1 MAKKVD
7 LQERLNM
14 RFLTVAY
21 KEKQETYG
29 TDIACADTGSI
40 ALDILNI
47 PDAILE
53 ELMELTDP
61 MLELVD
67 YLNNNR
73 NPNNKVLGMM
83 LSASKNVFRVV
94 DLLREVQPFST
105 QDFTWL
111 DENLPKVFSQ
121 EIGRASCRERVCL
134 SV

>member
-1 MAKKVD
+1 MAKKAD

-47 PDAILE
+47 PDSVLE
-53 ELMELTDP
+53 ELLELTDP
-61 MLELVD
+61 MIELVD

-73 NPNNKVLGMM
+73 NPMILWKHP
-83 LSASKNVFRVV
+83 S
-94 DLLREVQPFST
+94 
-105 QDFTWL
+105 
-111 DENLPKVFSQ
+111 
-121 EIGRASCRERVCL
+121 
-134 SV
+134 